1 MATSSFIDNI
11 IIEEK
16 DLLSAVEKA
25 KKTSNKLNSIHVDSK
40 DVTSKEEIEK
50 IFKKFSK
57 SMYKKLIVWYIII
70 IKSKEKVWGNYKW
83 VNFY

>member
-16 DLLSAVEKA
+16 DLLSAIEKA
-25 KKTSNKLNSIHVDSK
+25 KKTSNKLDSIHVDSK

-50 IFKKFSK
+50 IFK
-57 SMYKKLIVWYIII
+57 
-70 IKSKEKVWGNYKW
+70 
-83 VNFY
+83 NF